1 MRNSPYWS
9 AKPGYEY
16 RLPTE
21 AEWEYACRAGTPG
34 PHYGP
39 LAEIAALPLNQGGLG
54 AVGHFLPNDCVLH
67 DMLGLVFEWCM
78 DAYAPYHMTETTDP
92 LNRHTADTL
101 QRVIRGS

>member
-1 MRNSPYWS
+1 MIC
-9 AKPGYEY
+9 G
-16 RLPTE
+16 
-21 AEWEYACRAGTPG
+21 
-34 PHYGP
+34 
-39 LAEIAALPLNQGGLG
+39 
-54 AVGHFLPNDCVLH
+54 LH